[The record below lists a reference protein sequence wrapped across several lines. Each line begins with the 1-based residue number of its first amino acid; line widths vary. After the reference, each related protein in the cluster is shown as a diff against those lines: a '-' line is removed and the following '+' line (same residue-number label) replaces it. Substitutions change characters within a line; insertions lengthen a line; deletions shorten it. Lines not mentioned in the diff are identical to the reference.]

1 MLRRKA
7 LLAMFAAI
15 LAVPGVAGAITPD
28 QVLIVVNDR
37 APISERIGEYYRM
50 ARGIPKEHVARIQT
64 DPTRKSIA
72 PRSSGRSN
80 GRSASTG
87 ARPEPTRGI
96 STFLNR
102 RAHVLETALRRASA
116 PEAARAL
123 ARVYAEQAKE
133 LAREQRLDEALAR
146 ARRAV
151 VVRPDE
157 PAALY
162 ILGVIYLARKERALA
177 EEVFRLLI
185 HTDPDSPYAREAL
198 RWLGH

>member
-1 MLRRKA
+1 MTGAVGFVYEPYLDGTARPDIPFPA
-7 LLAMFAAI
+7 YLAGFT
-15 LAVPGVAGAITPD
+15 LAESFSMSLPHLSWQAVVGGDPLVAPFGSP
-28 QVLIVVNDR
+28 
-37 APISERIGEYYRM
+37 
-50 ARGIPKEHVARIQT
+50 
-64 DPTRKSIA
+64 
-72 PRSSGRSN
+72 
-80 GRSASTG
+80 TG

-116 PEAARAL
+116 PEAARAR

-151 VVRPDE
+151 VVRPAE

-162 ILGVIYLARKERALA
+162 VLGVICFARKERALA